1 MQPTAARVLL
11 AALMVLLAGCGGG
24 VGGDATTATDASTG
38 ATDATG
44 TAVDG
49 ESAGQSGDGDAERTS
64 FTFNGTWDQRY
75 RTGQYYRYDITSPS
89 IDGTATYEWEVVSA
103 TDDEVTIRTKLVTPN
118 TTSEQTVSAPP
129 DEIYGELAGS
139 PSGSVATI
147 GFDSPYYSGVDGET
161 LRVGDGWEAS
171 GENGNVS
178 FKVEEISTSAG
189 LECANFVV
197 RTNGSVFWESCV
209 TPESPLPGYMAFY
222 EEEGDDEPAFE
233 MVLVEYRSGD

>member
-1 MQPTAARVLL
+1 
-11 AALMVLLAGCGGG
+11 MVLLAGCGGG
-24 VGGDATTATDASTG
+24 VGGDATTATDSSAG
-38 ATDATG
+38 ATDATA
-44 TAVDG
+44 TAADG
-49 ESAGQSGDGDAERTS
+49 DSADQSGDGDATERTS
-64 FTFNGTWDQRY
+64 FDFNGTWDQRY

-161 LRVGDGWEAS
+161 LSVGDGWEAS
-171 GENGNVS
+171 GANGNVS
-178 FKVEEISTSAG
+178 FRVEEISAYAG

-222 EEEGDDEPAFE
+222 EEEGDEEPAFE
-233 MVLVEYRSGD
+233 MVLVEYRAGD